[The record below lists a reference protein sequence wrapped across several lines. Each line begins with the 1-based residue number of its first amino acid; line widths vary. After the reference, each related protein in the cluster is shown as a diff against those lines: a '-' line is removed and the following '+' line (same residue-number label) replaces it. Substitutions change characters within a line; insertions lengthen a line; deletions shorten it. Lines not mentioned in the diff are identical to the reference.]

1 MIYLQLMT
9 DEEIETVFHGL
20 AQLPW
25 ARSNDII
32 HRLNEAVSEKR
43 KADAEA
49 AQDYEAEYARM
60 KREAVKDESD
70 D

>member
-9 DEEIETVFHGL
+9 DDEVNTVFHGL

-25 ARSNDII
+25 AKSNDII
-32 HRLNEAVSEKR
+32 HRLNEAVAEKR

-49 AQDYEAEYARM
+49 TEEYEVEYKRM
-60 KREAVKDESD
+60 AKQAVPDESD